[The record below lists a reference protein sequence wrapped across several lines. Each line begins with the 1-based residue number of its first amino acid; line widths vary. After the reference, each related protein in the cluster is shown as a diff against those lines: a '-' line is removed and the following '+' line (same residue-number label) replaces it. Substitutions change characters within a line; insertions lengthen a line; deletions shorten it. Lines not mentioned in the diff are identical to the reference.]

1 MQSASNTTPRGGDF
15 ARFEVRDGIRRVVCI
30 VAEEALEAASGLTA
44 PSTNASRR
52 KSFDRY
58 RSLIDAAA
66 KLKLKTMEPG
76 FDGPLV
82 LSSADLRRVPPEVG
96 VPSFGSAP
104 RDHYPVKATASR

>member
-1 MQSASNTTPRGGDF
+1 MQGASNTASRGGDF
-15 ARFEVRDGIRRVVCI
+15 SRFEVRDGIRRVICTVS
-30 VAEEALEAASGLTA
+30 EEALEAASGLTA

-66 KLKLKTMEPG
+66 KLKLKTMDPG
-76 FDGPLV
+76 FVGPLV

-104 RDHYPVKATASR
+104 RDHYPAKAAGAR